1 MVGLYLKGKIILTRF
16 GTDVDGRMTC
26 IDCPHAHYSDS
37 GNLCCRLFDP
47 YVSEDKV
54 LVKYGTCGA
63 NTDCSYKL
71 RLLSEQKLEQNEK
84 EMNKIIIRD
93 KIILAIALLVLL
105 LFIGISKVHA
115 YGEAY
120 PYNNNWYI
128 RSDKNEYANR
138 DRKYFDP
145 PAVGETAK
153 EPNKIQRILYRANKR
168 HPLVWERYDEHLSN
182 REYTDCSYYKYVDC
196 SNLSFCRCWQC
207 RDYVYAFQWEE

>member
-1 MVGLYLKGKIILTRF
+1 MTRF
-16 GTDVDGRMTC
+16 GTDIDGRMTC

-37 GNLCCRLFDP
+37 GNLCCRLYDP
-47 YVSEDKV
+47 YLSEDKA

-93 KIILAIALLVLL
+93 KILLVVALLLLVLL
-105 LFIGISKVHA
+105 IGISKVHA

-120 PYNNNWYI
+120 PYNENWYI

-153 EPNKIQRILYRANKR
+153 EPNKIQRILYRANKQ
-168 HPLVWERYDEHLSN
+168 HPLVGERYNAHLSGK
-182 REYTDCSYYKYVDC
+182 EYKDCSYYKYVDC